1 MTIRSAQ
8 QQLRMQLTTLYE
20 LREADTITGWAM
32 DHITGLQKTGRLLIS
47 EQELRPEWQAE
58 LNRITR
64 ELLNHRPVQ
73 YVLGEA
79 WFAGMRFFVNEHVLI
94 PRPETEELVQWLLD
108 AVPASEGSVQVL
120 DIGTGSG
127 CIPITL
133 KHKKPALKISAIDV
147 SQAALTVARSNAVA
161 LGGEIDWLAI
171 DFLDE
176 KNWQQLP
183 LFDIIISNPPYVKE
197 SESGQMARH
206 VLDYEP
212 ALALFVPDEDALL
225 FYRKIA
231 LFGAAH
237 LVNGGMIFLEINESL
252 GRGVIELLA
261 GLGYGT
267 ESRKDLQGRDRMIR
281 AWKNL

>member
-8 QQLRMQLTTLYE
+8 QQLRTQLTTLYE

-32 DHITGLQKTGRLLIS
+32 DHITGLQKTSRLLIS
-47 EQELRPEWQAE
+47 DQELRPKWQAE
-58 LNRITR
+58 LNRISR
-64 ELLNHRPVQ
+64 DLLDHRPVQ

-79 WFAGMRFFVNEHVLI
+79 WFAGIKFFVNEHVLI

-108 AVPASEGSVQVL
+108 TVPPNEGPVQVL

-133 KHKKPALKISAIDV
+133 KHKKPALTISAIDV
-147 SQAALTVARSNAVA
+147 SQAALTVARSNAAA
-161 LGGEIDWLAI
+161 LGTEVNWLAL

-183 LFDIIISNPPYVKE
+183 VFGIIISNPPYVKE
-197 SESGQMARH
+197 SERGQMARH

-231 LFGAAH
+231 LFGATN
-237 LVNGGMIFLEINESL
+237 LVKGGMIFLEINESL
-252 GRGVIELLA
+252 GTAVIELLA

-267 ESRKDLQGRDRMIR
+267 ELRKDLQGRDRMVR

>member
-8 QQLRMQLTTLYE
+8 QQLRAQLTTLYE
-20 LREADTITGWAM
+20 PREAETITNWAM
-32 DHITGLQKTGRLLIS
+32 DHITGLQKTGRLLIID
-47 EQELRPEWQAE
+47 QELSPEWQAE
-58 LNRITR
+58 LNRITQ
-64 ELLNHRPVQ
+64 ELVNHRPIQ

-79 WFAGMRFFVNEHVLI
+79 WFAGLKFLVNEHVLI

-108 AVPASEGSVQVL
+108 AVHSAEEPIQVL

-133 KHKKPALKISAIDV
+133 KHKKPALTISAVDV
-147 SQAALTVARSNAVA
+147 SEAALTVARSNAAA
-161 LGGEIDWLAI
+161 LGIEVDWLAL

-183 LFDIIISNPPYVKE
+183 LFDCIISNPPYVKE
-197 SESGQMARH
+197 SERGQMARH

-231 LFGAAH
+231 LFGGAH
-237 LVNGGMIFLEINESL
+237 LRKAGTIFLEINESL
-252 GRGVIELLA
+252 GKAVIELFA
-261 GLGYGT
+261 GLGYRT
-267 ESRKDLQGRDRMIR
+267 ELRKDLQGRDRMVR